1 MTSFLADGNE
11 NGLTLV
17 EVLVSLVIISLLTV
31 CFLPLF
37 SMASVFVR
45 WSGEE
50 SRMSSYA
57 VMVIEYL
64 KAYPGELEE
73 GMSLSDIDEAE
84 VREVPHGLQASLQ
97 VARYGGESL
106 YTARVTVK
114 SSLFP
119 GKRVEM
125 ASIIARY

>member
-1 MTSFLADGNE
+1 MEGFLGNK
-11 NGLTLV
+11 NVDGLTLV
-17 EVLVSLVIISLLTV
+17 EVLVSLVIISLITV

-50 SRMSSYA
+50 DRMSSYA

-64 KAYPGELEE
+64 KAYPGEIKE
-73 GMSLSDIDEAE
+73 GIELADIDEAE
-84 VREVPHGLQASLQ
+84 IRNVPSGLQASLE
-97 VARYGGESL
+97 VSRYGGESL
-106 YTARVTVK
+106 YAVKVTVR

-119 GKRVEM
+119 GKKVEM